1 MLDVQEDLILVLPST
16 GTAESGL
23 SLPWGR
29 GVFGKLNSNPPLLA
43 GEQQAEGLPV

>member
-1 MLDVQEDLILVLPST
+1 MLDVKEDLILVLPSS

-29 GVFGKLNSNPPLLA
+29 GVFWKA
-43 GEQQAEGLPV
+43 EQQSSPVENSKLKGYL